1 MKTSTIKLKVL
12 ITHLLLIGAL
22 LLALP
27 LVAEEGDH
35 KNEKDAEQA
44 SETMTDD
51 ANKPVGITAELS
63 SITVKHKGE
72 DVEIKRNPDNNAVV
86 DDYFAKTSRP
96 CPPFCI
102 QPMKVDDAVDTIGEI
117 EIIDY
122 LKKRAEGDESI
133 LVIDSRTK
141 TWVSRGTIPS
151 AKNISWIAL
160 NPKKGAT
167 TEDIMNL
174 MVKEFGV
181 KLMDGADDIAVDEAI
196 VAGDTSK
203 VFDFKEAKTLVMFCN
218 GMWCGQSPSN
228 IKTLLKFG
236 YPAEK
241 LKWYRGGMQ
250 NWSNLGFTTAK

>member
-1 MKTSTIKLKVL
+1 MRKSTRKTNVF
-12 ITHLLLIGAL
+12 ITHLLLIGSL
-22 LLALP
+22 LLSLP
-27 LVAEEGDH
+27 LAAEESEG
-35 KNEKDAEQA
+35 EKTTEQE
-44 SETMTDD
+44 SETMVDD

-63 SITVKHKGE
+63 SITVKHEGE

-86 DDYFAKTSRP
+86 DEYFAKTSRP

-102 QPMKVDDAVDTIGEI
+102 QPMKIDDAVDTIGEI
-117 EIIDY
+117 EMIDY
-122 LKKRAEGDESI
+122 LKKQAEDNDGI

-167 TEDIMNL
+167 TEGIMNL

-181 KLMDGADDIAVDEAI
+181 KLADGADDIAVDEAI

-203 VFDFKEAKTLVMFCN
+203 VFDFKQAKTLVMFCN

-250 NWSNLGFTTAK
+250 NWSNLGFTTVK